1 MTQEL
6 MASILEMSTRAYAD
20 LESGKSCCS
29 AETLVLY
36 LHRLCPD
43 AGAFLPASS
52 RGLRRRRETTG
63 KAFLGISDSSILVC
77 RRFLKAQ
84 RLYFYAHFQKR
95 TPPGPMDR

>member
-1 MTQEL
+1 MREQLHAILRDFFRGELLKTHHNTEGMTQEL

-63 KAFLGISDSSILVC
+63 KAF
-77 RRFLKAQ
+77 
-84 RLYFYAHFQKR
+84 
-95 TPPGPMDR
+95 